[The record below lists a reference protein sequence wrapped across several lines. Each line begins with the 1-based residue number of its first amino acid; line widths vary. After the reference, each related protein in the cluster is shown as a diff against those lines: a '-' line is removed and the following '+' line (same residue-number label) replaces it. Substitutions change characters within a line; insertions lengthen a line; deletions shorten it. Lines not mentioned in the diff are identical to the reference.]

1 MPLPLRM
8 SYNEEITTI
17 SLAHHCERSEAI
29 QYHSPVIANGVK
41 QSRTAFKWIA
51 TLTLAMTATLKPSE
65 ISLLQGGV
73 SFKPLEISLLQG
85 GVSFKPLEI
94 SLLQGG
100 VSFKP
105 LEISLLQGGVSFK
118 PLEISLLQGGYPS
131 RISHFHKK
139 KHFLFLK
146 QERKWRLL

>member
-17 SLAHHCERSEAI
+17 SLARHCEHSEAI
-29 QYHSPVIANGVK
+29 QYHLLVIANAVK
-41 QSRTAFKWIA
+41 QSRCASNWIA

-65 ISLLQGGV
+65 ISLLQGKV
-73 SFKPLEISLLQG
+73 SFKPSEISLLQGRVSFKSSEISLLQG
-85 GVSFKPLEI
+85 GVSFKSSEI

-100 VSFKP
+100 VSFK
-105 LEISLLQGGVSFK
+105 SS
-118 PLEISLLQGGYPS
+118 EISLLQGGYPS

-146 QERKWRLL
+146 QERK